1 MSESGNSRRPRA
13 VAWDVDG
20 TLIDSEPL
28 HHRALLLAC
37 ARWQADMSDITE
49 ATFLGVH
56 IGDVWIAL
64 QPRLPAGL
72 SMQAWRQ
79 AIHEHY
85 LAERHS
91 LVPIAGALES
101 IRELAQLG
109 VPQVCVS
116 NSSRRTV
123 DANLRALGVLDQMA
137 FSISLDDVT
146 AGKPDPQ
153 PYAMACQRLGL
164 SPGDV
169 LAVED
174 SLTGAT
180 SARAA
185 GLRVALYCPGGRPDF
200 PANAYLRSIDE
211 VLALFACSDGGL
223 APDNLT

>member
-1 MSESGNSRRPRA
+1 MNESATRRKPLA

-28 HHRALLLAC
+28 HHRALLQAC
-37 ARWQADMSDITE
+37 AQWQADMSDITE

-56 IGDVWIAL
+56 IDDVWTAL

-72 SMQAWRQ
+72 SGHAWRQ
-79 AIHEHY
+79 AIHALY
-85 LAERHS
+85 VAERHS
-91 LVPIAGALES
+91 LVAIAGALET
-101 IRELAQLG
+101 IRELARLG

-123 DANLRALGVLDQMA
+123 DANLQALDVIDYMA

-153 PYAMACQRLGL
+153 PYATACLRLGL
-164 SPGDV
+164 APDEV

-185 GLRVALYCPGGRPDF
+185 GLRVALYCPGERPDF
-200 PANAYLRSIDE
+200 QADVYLRSLYE
-211 VLALFACSDGGL
+211 VMALFA
-223 APDNLT
+223 

>member
-1 MSESGNSRRPRA
+1 
-13 VAWDVDG
+13 
-20 TLIDSEPL
+20 
-28 HHRALLLAC
+28 
-37 ARWQADMSDITE
+37 
-49 ATFLGVH
+49 
-56 IGDVWIAL
+56 
-64 QPRLPAGL
+64 
-72 SMQAWRQ
+72 MQAWRQ